1 MSLSPRLFLILC
13 FTALATAALA
23 ATGVGIW
30 LIESRL
36 PPDMGTEFRDIV
48 IVYGGAI
55 AFLLVAVIAV
65 LWAYL
70 DYAIAQPIAALVKGI
85 RTVVHAKSDYRID
98 VEEMH
103 QLDGLPA
110 AVNELIRQLGI
121 VRTSVNEAIEEAT
134 ANLEEQKNQLA
145 AVLLD
150 LHEGVIVC
158 TSDHRILLYNN
169 RAVQLLRIGGD
180 IGLDRSLFRFLSRRP
195 ILHALSRLTT
205 RLAQNRYDSP
215 LGGPTVAFVGS
226 TTDGKHTLEGR
237 LSLILDGENVA
248 TGYVLS
254 FEDDTEELA
263 ALGLRDRLLREATEG
278 LRAPVG
284 NLRAAAEILVGD
296 ANLSPEVQAG
306 FKKVMLQE
314 SQFLCSRLETLAA
327 QYRDVITG
335 HWPMS
340 DIYSSNLFQN
350 LADRLREQRGIEATI
365 VGIPH
370 WLHGDSYSLVELLDR
385 MIQRLSERDGTTSFE
400 LEATAQERRVY
411 LDVMWT
417 GGVLPSAELTA
428 WLGETL
434 EDVLG
439 GLTLREIVER
449 HKTDVWSLPNRPG
462 QARLRLPLPPPTR
475 QPTSEPAH
483 PAPPR
488 PEFYDF
494 ALLRRPLHLGDL
506 GLRSLRSLTY
516 VVFDTETTGLEPS
529 GGDEIVSIA
538 GVRIVNGRILTG
550 ESFERLVN
558 PRRRIP
564 AESIRFH
571 GITDETVKD
580 KPPIQVVL
588 PQFREFVGEAVLV
601 AHNAAFDLK
610 FLELRE
616 AECGIVFDMAVLDTM
631 LLSCF
636 LYDYTP
642 KHSLDV
648 VAQRFGIPIQG
659 RHTALG
665 DALVTAG
672 CFLKMIDVLEAQG
685 TRTLDEAIEACDRVM
700 RLKTRQA
707 SF

>member
-1 MSLSPRLFLILC
+1 MSPRLFLILC
-13 FTALATAALA
+13 FSALAAAALG

-30 LIESRL
+30 LIQDRL
-36 PPDMGTEFRDIV
+36 PPETSTEFGDIV
-48 IVYGGAI
+48 MVYGGAI
-55 AFLLVAVIAV
+55 AFLLVAIIAV

-70 DYAIAQPIAALVKGI
+70 DYAIAQPISAIVKGI

-98 VEEMH
+98 IEEMH
-103 QLDGLPA
+103 QLDGLPG
-110 AVNELIRQLGI
+110 AVNELIRQLGMA
-121 VRTSVNEAIEEAT
+121 RTSVNEAIDQAT
-134 ANLEEQKNQLA
+134 ASLEEQKNQLA
-145 AVLLD
+145 TVLLD

-158 TSDHRILLYNN
+158 TLDHRILLYNN
-169 RAVQLLRIGGD
+169 RAVQLLHIAGD
-180 IGLDRSLFRFLSRRP
+180 IGLDRSLFHFLSRRP
-195 ILHALSRLTT
+195 ILHALSRLKT

-237 LSLILDGENVA
+237 VSLILDTGKVTA

-296 ANLSPEVQAG
+296 GNLSPEVQAS

-314 SQFLCSRLETLAA
+314 SQFVCGRLETLAA
-327 QYRDVITG
+327 QYRDVVTG

-350 LADRLREQRGIEATI
+350 LADRLREQRGIAAAI
-365 VGIPH
+365 VGLPQ

-385 MIQRLSERDGTTSFE
+385 IIQRVSERVGTTTFE
-400 LEATAQERRVY
+400 LEASAQERRVY
-411 LDVMWT
+411 LDLIWT
-417 GGVLPSAELTA
+417 GPVLPSSELNT
-428 WLGETL
+428 WMEEPL

-439 GLTLREIVER
+439 GLSLREIAER
-449 HKTDVWSLPNRPG
+449 HKTDVWSLPDRPG
-462 QARLRLPLPPPTR
+462 QARLRLPLPPPAR
-475 QPTSEPAH
+475 QPTGEPMQAQ
-483 PAPPR
+483 PPR

-506 GLRSLRSLTY
+506 GPRSLKSLTY
-516 VVFDTETTGLEPS
+516 VVFDTETTGLQPS
-529 GGDEIVSIA
+529 AGDEIVSIA

-550 ESFERLVN
+550 ESFERTVN
-558 PRRRIP
+558 PRRGIP
-564 AESIRFH
+564 PESIRFH
-571 GITDETVKD
+571 GITDDMVKD

-588 PQFREFVGEAVLV
+588 PQFRTFVGDAVLV

-616 AECGIVFDMAVLDTM
+616 AECGVSFDMAVLDTM

-665 DALVTAG
+665 DTLVTAG
-672 CFLKMIDVLEAQG
+672 CFLKMLDVLEVQG
-685 TRTLDEAIEACDRVM
+685 VRTLDEALAASSRVLQ
-700 RLKTRQA
+700 LKTKQA